1 MNLDFRY
8 SFKFI
13 LLIYISS
20 AIIGGYALA
29 IVGGI
34 SGGIGHHFNLDSHQM
49 SVLLGLVFFGWNIC
63 KNSLVGCRLYWSSGD
78 DCGFCG
84 DVCCSYLYLC

>member
-1 MNLDFRY
+1 MNLNFRY

-13 LLIYISS
+13 LPVYIIS

-34 SGGIGHHFNLDSHQM
+34 GKDIQYNFDLDNHQL
-49 SVLLGLVFFGWNIC
+49 SILLGLVFLGGILAKVVWLATDRIGRRAMIISFAIMYIIGT
-63 KNSLVGCRLYWSSGD
+63 
-78 DCGFCG
+78 
-84 DVCCSYLYLC
+84 YLL